1 METIQKAIEV
11 DAPVSKV
18 YNQWSQFEDFP
29 LFMEGTRVVRQT
41 EANRLHWQVNIA
53 GNEFEWDAEIF
64 EQRPNELISW
74 RSIHGA
80 MNIGSVHFIP
90 LQGGKTF
97 IELTMTFKPEVI
109 TRSVG
114 DAVSLVSQRLHGDLE
129 RFKCFIENRNQ
140 AMDSWHS
147 QSDNSMRL
155 FAY

>member
-11 DAPVSKV
+11 DVPVSTV
-18 YNQWSQFEDFP
+18 YNQWTQFEDFP
-29 LFMEGTRVVRQT
+29 LFMEGTRVVRQI
-41 EANRLHWQVNIA
+41 EPNRLHWQVNIA

-64 EQRPNELISW
+64 EQRPNEIISW

-90 LQGGKTF
+90 LQDGKTF

-109 TRSVG
+109 TRSIG
-114 DAVSLVSQRLHGDLE
+114 DAVRLVSQRLHGDLE

-140 AMDSWHS
+140 TVPSWRG
-147 QSDNSMRL
+147 QSDSMRL